1 LLKLNKRL
9 KGKRRLPNRFPETLA
24 VRSITNCCWSID
36 FVSDA
41 LTCSCRC
48 RTFNVVDDFNREA
61 LAIEIDLSCPPPR
74 LTCVLERAALFR
86 AYREKLRADN
96 GPEFISLALTDW
108 AEEYNVTLDL
118 IQPGKPTQSSH
129 TERFN

>member
-1 LLKLNKRL
+1 MSSMTSIGGHWQLKS
-9 KGKRRLPNRFPETLA
+9 T
-24 VRSITNCCWSID
+24 S
-36 FVSDA
+36 
-41 LTCSCRC
+41 
-48 RTFNVVDDFNREA
+48 
-61 LAIEIDLSCPPPR
+61 SCPPPR